1 MEFTSSLLSP
11 TEPRIAYGLCIHR
24 AGISGPLHGHP
35 SLNTFGLI
43 GRRVLKILSSRIQL
57 KENLRMSLLFAF
69 HLMFTSINLTADMYG
84 ASTVRQVLGW
94 QYQNRKREITALE
107 LLTI

>member
-1 MEFTSSLLSP
+1 MESTSSLLSLLQSCRLP
-11 TEPRIAYGLCIHR
+11 MACIHR

-35 SLNTFGLI
+35 SFNTFGLI

-57 KENLRMSLLFAF
+57 KENLRMSLLSAF
-69 HLMFTSINLTADMYG
+69 HLTFTSTNLTADIYG

-94 QYQNRKREITALE
+94 QYQNRKREIAALE